1 MAEAFLKS
9 LAGDNIETESAG
21 LEPGSLNPL
30 VVEVMREVGIDI
42 SANKTKSVMDM
53 IERGKTYDYVVT
65 VCDESSAE
73 SCPTFPGNSKK
84 IHWSFEDPSKL
95 KGTDEEKLQKIR
107 GIRDKI
113 KNRIQKWIGRDD
125 GDT

>member
-9 LAGDNIETESAG
+9 LAGDKIETESAG

-42 SANKTKSVMDM
+42 SANKTKGVMDM

-73 SCPTFPGNSKK
+73 SCPTFSGNSKK
-84 IHWSFEDPSKL
+84 IHWSL
-95 KGTDEEKLQKIR
+95 NIQKIALSVPFFHEG
-107 GIRDKI
+107 GINMQGQLSQRNDSIKI
-113 KNRIQKWIGRDD
+113 KIMRHM
-125 GDT
+125 